1 MDRTR
6 IDVMPAA
13 VGMVAGQL
21 RYGELLIGA
30 GTPYKWRKLEGWEEL
45 PELDNGSVPRPAAH
59 GSFLGRL
66 LSQTRTV
73 ALGEVIVRA
82 PVERLGL
89 VVETLNAGTPIVE
102 DEQPLLVHIDERGPL
117 LVWARVVRRT
127 VPVERGYAVGTV
139 TEGALEFEATDPRRY
154 SPAVQHDEL
163 GLPEPCLPWHGDY
176 GHGPRGIPASTG
188 ERAVCNLGSAPTHPV
203 VELHG
208 PVDTPRLTNAT
219 TGAVL
224 EYEVILD
231 PGEVLTV
238 DTFAGT
244 ATLPDGSSLLTA
256 ASVECWPE
264 PAFTLAAGTNCLTFR
279 AAPDASADPRAAA
292 VLRWRSAHW

>member
-13 VGMVAGQL
+13 AGMVAGQL

-45 PELDNGSVPRPAAH
+45 PELDNGSVPRPSAH

-73 ALGEVIVRA
+73 ALGEVIVRT
-82 PVERLGL
+82 PVEQLGL
-89 VVETLNAGTPIVE
+89 VVETLNAGTPLVE

-117 LVWARVVRRT
+117 LVWARVVRRAI
-127 VPVERGYAVGTV
+127 PVELGYAVGTV

-154 SPAVQHDEL
+154 TPAVQQAEL

-188 ERAVCNLGSAPTHPV
+188 DRMVHNLGSAPTHPV

-208 PVDTPRLTNAT
+208 PIDTPRLTNVT

-244 ATLPDGSSLLTA
+244 ATLPDGSSLLNS
-256 ASVECWPE
+256 ASVASWPE
-264 PAFTLAAGTNCLTFR
+264 PAFTLAAGCNALSFR
-279 AAPDASADPRAAA
+279 AAAEFTADPRAAA